1 MGALIT
7 GVRVDSLDISREK
20 DSTEIKCSGSYAL
33 ISDKG
38 VVMAKQG
45 FNGYNDIKVQVDPSA
60 MRHMMSVVEK
70 AIARTIGI
78 EKEEGDGD

>member
-7 GVRVDSLDISREK
+7 GIRVDSLDISREK
-20 DSTEIKCSGSYAL
+20 DSTEIKCSGNYAL

-45 FNGYNDIKVQVDPSA
+45 FNGYNDIKVQVDPAA
-60 MRHMMSVVEK
+60 MRDMLGIVEE
-70 AIARTIGI
+70 AIAQTIGI
-78 EKEEGDGD
+78 KEKEDGD